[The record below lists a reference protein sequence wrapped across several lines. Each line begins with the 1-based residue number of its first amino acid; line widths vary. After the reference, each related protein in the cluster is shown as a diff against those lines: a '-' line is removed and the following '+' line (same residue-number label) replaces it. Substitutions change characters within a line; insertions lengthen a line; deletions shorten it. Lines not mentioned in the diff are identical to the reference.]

1 MLGVDL
7 PPRPVHGKR
16 SQGVTG
22 KTSFEATS
30 FEARLT
36 EAKFIASG
44 ELRIVLLIPDEYAE
58 EGATLRDAFACGLLV
73 RIEKLSHAK

>member
-1 MLGVDL
+1 MLGVSI
-7 PPRPVHGKR
+7 PPRPVEGRRHG
-16 SQGVTG
+16 SVSG
-22 KTSFEATS
+22 KTSFESTS

-58 EGATLRDAFACGLLV
+58 EGATLRDAFACGLQV
-73 RIEKLSHAK
+73 RIEKMSHAK